1 MKQPNWDRIQEIYHA
16 ALAMP
21 RSEWGRYV
29 ARACG
34 NDSDLLLEVFSLL
47 KADDSSSGF
56 LESPIIKLA
65 FAPENLVGTT
75 IDERYLVERE
85 LGAGGM
91 SQVYVALDLKLKRQ
105 AVVIKILSEA
115 LVHDSYA
122 LQKFEQEVEA
132 LLRIDHPGVVRV
144 LDVGQLPDERP
155 YIVMQYVD
163 GETLR
168 TQIPA
173 EGMNLNRVASILKQ
187 IGEALEQVH
196 EKGIFHRD
204 LKPENILIKRDTD
217 SVVLLDFGIAKVKDS
232 VVAPSTAHGASVG
245 TLLYMPPEQLR
256 GEGVTAASDIYSMSL
271 IAYELATG
279 RRPFNPTSASQL
291 LEMQRAGVRVK
302 PIHLREELS
311 SKAQGIILRALSFD
325 PRARYTSARE
335 FGNQL
340 SRALLE
346 PQVRFTNKRWA
357 AAIPASL
364 LILVCVILGSAGLY
378 QYLGRITIETPANT
392 FSYWLTVQ
400 KMRDGKEYEDPF
412 KSNGEETFES
422 GDKFRLNVSSPK
434 PGYLYVINE
443 SPPEPNS
450 TSFVMIY
457 PSKAIKNGSATLGA
471 NQPVQSDWTI
481 FRGPAGAE
489 NFWIVWSA
497 SPVTQMESAKTEVL
511 RSLNGGLGDQNLV
524 TVKEFLRM
532 NQDEVKVRVTHYKTS
547 QTVLVRGP
555 GDVLVTLAQFNHR

>member
-21 RSEWGRYV
+21 RSEWGAFV
-29 ARACG
+29 AHACA
-34 NDSDLLLEVFSLL
+34 NDADLLLEVCSLL

-56 LESPIIKLA
+56 LESPIINLTFASEKLEGA
-65 FAPENLVGTT
+65 T
-75 IDERYLVERE
+75 IDERYLIERE
-85 LGAGGM
+85 LGHGGM

-105 AVVIKILSEA
+105 AVVIKILAEA

-122 LQKFEQEVEA
+122 RQKSEQEVEA

-144 LDVGQLPDERP
+144 LDVGKLPDERP
-155 YIVMQYVD
+155 YIVMPYVD

-168 TQIPA
+168 PQIPA
-173 EGMNLNRVASILKQ
+173 EGMNLNGVASILKQ
-187 IGEALEQVH
+187 IGAALEHVH

-204 LKPENILIKRDTD
+204 LKPENIIIKRDTD

-245 TLLYMPPEQLR
+245 TLLYMSPEQLR
-256 GEGVTAASDIYSMSL
+256 GEDVTAASDIYSMGL
-271 IAYELATG
+271 IAYELVTG

-302 PIHLREELS
+302 PIHLRENLP
-311 SKAQGIILRALSFD
+311 SKAQAIILRALSFD
-325 PRARYTSARE
+325 PKARHTNARV
-335 FGNQL
+335 FGSEL
-340 SRALLE
+340 AHALVE
-346 PQVRFTNKRWA
+346 PRVRSTNKRWSTV
-357 AAIPASL
+357 IRASVL
-364 LILVCVILGSAGLY
+364 VLVCALLGSIALSR
-378 QYLGRITIETPANT
+378 YLRRTKPETSSNT

-400 KMRDGKEYEDPF
+400 KMRDGKESGGSF

-422 GDKFRLNVSSPK
+422 GDKFRLNVSSPN
-434 PGYLYVINE
+434 PGYLYVLNE
-443 SPPEPNS
+443 GPPEPNR
-450 TSFVMIY
+450 TSFMMIY
-457 PSKAIKNGSATLGA
+457 PSQAINNGSATLGA

-497 SPVTQMESAKTEVL
+497 SPVSQIESA
-511 RSLNGGLGDQNLV
+511 QNV
-524 TVKEFLRM
+524 AFMKEFLRM
-532 NQDEVKVRVTHYKTS
+532 KRDEVKVRVTHYKAS

-555 GDVLVTLAQFNHR
+555 SDLLVTLAQFNHR

>member
-21 RSEWGRYV
+21 RSEWGAFV
-29 ARACG
+29 AHACA
-34 NDSDLLLEVFSLL
+34 NDADLLLEVCSLL

-56 LESPIIKLA
+56 LESPIINLA
-65 FAPENLVGTT
+65 FASEKLEGTT
-75 IDERYLVERE
+75 VDERYLIERE
-85 LGAGGM
+85 LGQGGM

-122 LQKFEQEVEA
+122 RQKSEQEVEA

-144 LDVGQLPDERP
+144 LDVGKLPDERP
-155 YIVMQYVD
+155 YIVMSYVD

-168 TQIPA
+168 PQIPA

-187 IGEALEQVH
+187 IGAALEHVH

-204 LKPENILIKRDTD
+204 LKPENIMIKRDTD
-217 SVVLLDFGIAKVKDS
+217 SIVILDFGIAKVKDS
-232 VVAPSTAHGASVG
+232 VVAASTAHGSSVG
-245 TLLYMPPEQLR
+245 TLLYMSPEQLR
-256 GEGVTAASDIYSMSL
+256 GEDVTAASDIYSMSL
-271 IAYELATG
+271 IAYELVTG

-291 LEMQRAGVRVK
+291 LELQRAGVRVK
-302 PIHLREELS
+302 PIHLRENLPA
-311 SKAQGIILRALSFD
+311 KAQAIILRALSFD
-325 PRARYTSARE
+325 PKARYTNARE
-335 FGNQL
+335 FGNGLAQALVEPPLRSTSMRWSTVVRASVLVLLCVLLGSIAL
-340 SRALLE
+340 SRYIRRTK
-346 PQVRFTNKRWA
+346 P
-357 AAIPASL
+357 
-364 LILVCVILGSAGLY
+364 
-378 QYLGRITIETPANT
+378 ETSSNA

-422 GDKFRLNVSSPK
+422 GDKFRLNVSSPN
-434 PGYLYVINE
+434 PGYLYVLNE
-443 SPPEPNS
+443 GPPEPNR

-457 PSKAIKNGSATLGA
+457 PSQAINNGSATLGA

-497 SPVTQMESAKTEVL
+497 SPVSQIESAKNVAFMK
-511 RSLNGGLGDQNLV
+511 D
-524 TVKEFLRM
+524 FLRM
-532 NQDEVKVRVTHYKTS
+532 KQDEVKVRVTHYKAS